1 MQRPTLG
8 VCSWSLRPHSIDDLI
23 ASLNRVG
30 VTAVQLALKPFVEPI
45 EDDWTERWGNGC
57 ALPNFPGVYARVAS
71 FTDYVHDM
79 QRSLGP
85 VYVNVSDATG
95 LAGHAGSTFT
105 INRTVARPL
114 LDLLFPLSRL

>member
-1 MQRPTLG
+1 MPEGGIDSCQGDSGGPLVARNGSNWLLAG
-8 VCSWSLRPHSIDDLI
+8 VVS
-23 ASLNRVG
+23 
-30 VTAVQLALKPFVEPI
+30 
-45 EDDWTERWGNGC
+45 WGNGC

-71 FTDYVHDM
+71 FTDYVRDM

-85 VYVNVSDATG
+85 VYVNVSDDTG